1 MDAATKTNVR
11 TWGVTGAISLAVV
24 GVCMILVRDGDVSS
38 AEQEVFRAINGL
50 PDALESPMVG
60 VQYAGVAFVP
70 FVVAAIAAVLRKWRL
85 VIAALLVYPL
95 KLIVEKVV
103 LKEIV
108 YRPRPGTSEP
118 DAVLRHVPAHGPSF
132 PSGHAIIAF
141 ALAGIVAPYLSRGW
155 RIAAYVGAVAVA
167 FSRIYLGAHNPL
179 DVVAGAAA
187 GLVIAA
193 VLNLLL
199 LPHHASAPATAP
211 EPASTTG

>member
-1 MDAATKTNVR
+1 
-11 TWGVTGAISLAVV
+11 
-24 GVCMILVRDGDVSS
+24 
-38 AEQEVFRAINGL
+38 
-50 PDALESPMVG
+50 MVG

-132 PSGHAIIAF
+132 PSGHAIVAF

-155 RIAAYVGAVAVA
+155 RIAAYVARGRRWRSPASTSAPTIRSTCWPA
-167 FSRIYLGAHNPL
+167 PRPGS
-179 DVVAGAAA
+179 
-187 GLVIAA
+187 VIAA

-211 EPASTTG
+211 EPASRTS